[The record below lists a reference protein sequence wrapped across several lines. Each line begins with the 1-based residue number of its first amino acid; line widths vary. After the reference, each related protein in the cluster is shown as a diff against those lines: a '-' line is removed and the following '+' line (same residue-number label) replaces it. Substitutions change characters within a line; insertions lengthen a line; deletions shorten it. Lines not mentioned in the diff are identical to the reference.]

1 MYGHVKR
8 PVEDYVIARL
18 TIQER
23 IARLTKH
30 ERMAVVVWAC
40 GFGLTEWAEVR
51 GTIVQNESQA
61 KLRGL
66 NKLGPEPKPP
76 RHRPGAFCDECGELR
91 PAYANGLCNRCYVA
105 MRRRV
110 RRMKDDVSS
119 RL

>member
-1 MYGHVKR
+1 MEAKVHGHIKR

-23 IARLTKH
+23 MARLTPG

-40 GFGLTEWAEVR
+40 GFGMTEWAEVR

-66 NKLGPEPKPP
+66 DKLGPELQPPKL
-76 RHRPGAFCDECGELR
+76 RPGPGGFCTKCGK
-91 PAYANGLCNRCYVA
+91 PAVYAKGLCNSHYVA
-105 MRRRV
+105 MRRRE
-110 RRMKDDVSS
+110 RKAAA
-119 RL
+119 